1 MVAHIL
7 HKVSCISFA
16 SLHRHLLSL
25 LMIYVK
31 MSCPSIIN
39 TYSIC
44 RHTMFFHSNVVLV
57 FQTSK
62 RKRVIAEPEGVQA
75 KSLKKVVLPEKSH
88 STRRILAIEPAP
100 QNLGYHNYAGHCF
113 ALVSTYCPI
122 AVLTFIPGGLCDI
135 IVHYSLLIHCSLQ
148 IIRSILMLKLM

>member
-1 MVAHIL
+1 MP
-7 HKVSCISFA
+7 
-16 SLHRHLLSL
+16 
-25 LMIYVK
+25 
-31 MSCPSIIN
+31 CPSIIN

-44 RHTMFFHSNVVLV
+44 CHTMFFHSKVVLV

-75 KSLKKVVLPEKSH
+75 KSLKKVMVPKKSD
-88 STRRILAIEPAP
+88 STPLILAIEPPP
-100 QNLGYHNYAGHCF
+100 QDLVYHNYAARCF

-135 IVHYSLLIHCSLQ
+135 IVHYSLLIHCSLLS
-148 IIRSILMLKLM
+148 IRSILMLKLMYNKPNAYEDI

>member
-16 SLHRHLLSL
+16 SLHHHLLSL

-31 MSCPSIIN
+31 MPCPSIIN

-100 QNLGYHNYAGHCF
+100 QNLGYRNYVGRCF

-122 AVLTFIPGGLCDI
+122 VVLTFIPGGLCDI

>member
-1 MVAHIL
+1 M
-7 HKVSCISFA
+7 SCISFA
-16 SLHRHLLSL
+16 SLHCHLLSL

-31 MSCPSIIN
+31 MPCPSIIN

-75 KSLKKVVLPEKSH
+75 KSLKKVVVPEKSD
-88 STRRILAIEPAP
+88 STPLILAIEPAP
-100 QNLGYHNYAGHCF
+100 QNLGCRNCAACCS
-113 ALVSTYCPI
+113 ALVSTCCPI
-122 AVLTFIPGGLCDI
+122 VVLTFIPGGLCDI
-135 IVHYSLLIHCSLQ
+135 IVHYSLLIRCSLQ
-148 IIRSILMLKLM
+148 IIRSILMLTLM

>member
-1 MVAHIL
+1 MIVRIL
-7 HKVSCISFA
+7 HMLSCIS
-16 SLHRHLLSL
+16 STLLHRHLLSL

-31 MSCPSIIN
+31 MPCPSIIN

-44 RHTMFFHSNVVLV
+44 RHTMFFHSNAVLV

-88 STRRILAIEPAP
+88 STWRILAIEPAP
-100 QNLGYHNYAGHCF
+100 QNLGYRNYAGRYF

-122 AVLTFIPGGLCDI
+122 TVLTFIPGGLCDI

>member
-1 MVAHIL
+1 MVVHIL

-44 RHTMFFHSNVVLV
+44 HHTIFHSNVVLV

-62 RKRVIAEPEGVQA
+62 RKRVIAEPKGVQA

-88 STRRILAIEPAP
+88 STRRILALEPAL
-100 QNLGYHNYAGHCF
+100 QNLGYRNYAGRCF

-122 AVLTFIPGGLCDI
+122 VVLPFIPGELCDI
-135 IVHYSLLIHCSLQ
+135 IMHYSLLIYCSLQ

>member
-1 MVAHIL
+1 M
-7 HKVSCISFA
+7 SCISFA
-16 SLHRHLLSL
+16 LLHRHLLSL

-31 MSCPSIIN
+31 MPCPSIIN

-44 RHTMFFHSNVVLV
+44 HHTMFFHSNVVLV

-62 RKRVIAEPEGVQA
+62 RKRVIADSKGVQA

-88 STRRILAIEPAP
+88 STRHILAIEPAP
-100 QNLGYHNYAGHCF
+100 QNLGYHNYDGRCF

-122 AVLTFIPGGLCDI
+122 TALTFIPGGLCDI
-135 IVHYSLLIHCSLQ
+135 IVHYSLLIHCSVQ

>member
-7 HKVSCISFA
+7 HKVSCVYFA

-31 MSCPSIIN
+31 MPCPSIIN
-39 TYSIC
+39 TYFIC
-44 RHTMFFHSNVVLV
+44 RHTMFFHSNAVLV

-62 RKRVIAEPEGVQA
+62 RKMVIAEPEGVQEN
-75 KSLKKVVLPEKSH
+75 SLEKVVPLEKSH
-88 STRRILAIEPAP
+88 STRRILAIKPAP
-100 QNLGYHNYAGHCF
+100 RNLGYCNYASCCF

-135 IVHYSLLIHCSLQ
+135 IVHYSLLIHCSRQ

>member
-31 MSCPSIIN
+31 MPCPSIIN

-62 RKRVIAEPEGVQA
+62 RKRVIVEPEGVQA
-75 KSLKKVVLPEKSH
+75 KSLKKAVLPEKSH
-88 STRRILAIEPAP
+88 STQCILAIELAP
-100 QNLGYHNYAGHCF
+100 QNLGYRNYAARCF
-113 ALVSTYCPI
+113 ALVSTCCLVSLYLHSYLVDYVALVCMTTCIYPI
-122 AVLTFIPGGLCDI
+122 L
-135 IVHYSLLIHCSLQ
+135 S
-148 IIRSILMLKLM
+148 